1 MKNKNVELL
10 TALTSLILMLV
21 YYTTRDGIYLLLSIS
36 LDFIPYMVGYKKFS
50 ENKYQETTLK
60 THIIVLLY
68 VIRFIFLKKINF
80 NSFIYKCI
88 YSFKNKPFYTTINR
102 CVIKLIEDIY

>member
-21 YYTTRDGIYLLLSIS
+21 YYTNRDGIYLLLSIS

-50 ENKYQETTLK
+50 ENRYQEITPK

-68 VIRFIFLKKINF
+68 VIRFILLVLAN
-80 NSFIYKCI
+80 Y
-88 YSFKNKPFYTTINR
+88 FK
-102 CVIKLIEDIY
+102 